1 MAKLSQEID
10 RLNGVL
16 RQKVGQVEALERKVR
31 EYEYELNKTEI
42 LRRENEA
49 MRREFEDKVRQLA
62 EFEGRIVMMSQEV
75 ERLNGELRK
84 KVVDVQSND

>member
-16 RQKVGQVEALERKVR
+16 RQKVGQVETLERKVR

-42 LRRENEA
+42 LRRENEV